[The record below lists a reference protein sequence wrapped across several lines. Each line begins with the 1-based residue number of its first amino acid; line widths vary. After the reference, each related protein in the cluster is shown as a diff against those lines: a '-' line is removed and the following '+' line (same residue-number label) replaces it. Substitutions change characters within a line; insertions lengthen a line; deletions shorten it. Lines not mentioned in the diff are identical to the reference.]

1 MQLECPATVNTDP
14 TTGAALCQDGTGAS
28 VAWVVTP
35 DFDVS
40 QIDAS
45 TMTAFMAWG
54 FFIVATGMLSIW
66 GVKIFLKFLRAA

>member
-1 MQLECPATVNTDP
+1 MQLDCPATVTTDS
-14 TTGAALCQDGTGAS
+14 TSGAVLCQDGTGAS

-40 QIDAS
+40 QIDPA

-66 GVKIFLKFLRAA
+66 GVKMVLKFLRSA